1 MHNPLVLLF
10 KEALDEL
17 IAQGHCYYIRQSYP
31 RGKAPAVREAFLITP
46 YTSFE
51 QANKHYEAIKYDRR
65 KYLYLIDDNKFDKI
79 SVEWERGKLYTAAT
93 QPEGYHVYLNR
104 LKDRTWKCPAELGAS
119 IKGYIRRNTH
129 WQTRGADID
138 VGLSLQF
145 GELIINL
152 EYQGDKLQ
160 VKLDEIEKY

>member
-17 IAQGHCYYIRQSYP
+17 IAQGHYYYIRQSYP
-31 RGKAPAVREAFLITP
+31 RGKTVDVREAFLITP
-46 YTSFE
+46 YTTYE

-65 KYLYLIDDNKFDKI
+65 KYLYLIDENKFDKL
-79 SVEWERGKLYTAAT
+79 SVEWERDKLYVAAT
-93 QPEGYHVYLNR
+93 QPEGYRIYLNR
-104 LKDRTWKCPAELGAS
+104 LRDRSWKCPADLGAR
-119 IKGYIRRNTH
+119 IKGYINQKTH
-129 WQTRGADID
+129 WKPRGADID

-152 EYQGDKLQ
+152 QYQGDTLQ
-160 VKLDEIEKY
+160 VKLEEIEKY